1 MADCRLRPTSME
13 AMQVSM
19 RRRRLSCTLRA
30 MWVDRKRS
38 WIEMVVLGGFA
49 LPHIWLRTIIVTA
62 ISVVVT
68 LLYEEV
74 PQLHYSLTATP
85 FTLVG
90 LPLGIFLGFRNN
102 TAYDRFWEGRKLW
115 GALVNTSRNLT
126 RQILTL
132 LEPQPDAVRDDA
144 TLADLKTF
152 ETRFVHLVIAYA
164 HALRHHL
171 RETSPFDA
179 LAHILGEDETDLFR
193 GQENVP
199 YAMLQRMGDLLVEAR
214 RRKWIHPFHVPVL
227 EASLTSLTDIQG
239 ACERIKATPIPY
251 SYTVLIHRI
260 VAVYCA
266 LLPFGLMESIKWATP
281 FVVLA
286 ISYCF
291 LGLDAIGDE
300 LEQPFGMD
308 INDLPLKGISRTIE
322 RNLRERLGEKMPPP
336 LAPERGVLT

>member
-1 MADCRLRPTSME
+1 
-13 AMQVSM
+13 
-19 RRRRLSCTLRA
+19 

-38 WIEMVVLGGFA
+38 WIEMVALGGFA
-49 LPHIWLRTIIVTA
+49 LPHIWLRTIIITA
-62 ISVVVT
+62 ISIVVT
-68 LLYEEV
+68 LIYEEV

-115 GALVNTSRNLT
+115 GSLVNTSRSIT

-132 LEPQPDAVRDDA
+132 IEPQPDALQGPETAEEIR
-144 TLADLKTF
+144 KF
-152 ETRFVHLVIAYA
+152 ETRFVHLVIGYG

-171 RETSPFDA
+171 RDTSPFEM
-179 LAHILGEDETDLFR
+179 LGHIIGEDETAQLR
-193 GQENVP
+193 GNENVP
-199 YAMLQRMGDLLVEAR
+199 YALLQRMGELLVEAR
-214 RRKWIHPFHVPVL
+214 RKKWIHVMHVPVL
-227 EASLTSLTDIQG
+227 EASLTAFTDIQG
-239 ACERIKATPIPY
+239 GCERIKSTPIPY
-251 SYTVLIHRI
+251 SYTVLMHRI
-260 VAVYCA
+260 VAFYCA
-266 LLPFGLMESIKWATP
+266 LLPFGLMDSIKWATP

-300 LEQPFGMD
+300 LEQPFGVD

-322 RNLRERLGEKMPPP
+322 RNLRERLGEKVPPP
-336 LAPERGVLT
+336 LEAERGVLT